1 MCNIINILRVCACVV
16 LFKSSDIECAF
27 KMRVEDLWSGLA
39 ALGWFVSIVGCHT
52 PGSELESVRYG
63 PSEERFGSDTY
74 TVASINITY
83 KDEHGEVYTE
93 TSESGKY
100 GEGYIGSSRGM
111 AVHVRGKGP
120 DGERDHTG
128 CTWPLLS
135 AAAPTE
141 PLPREPWIA
150 VIRRGSCNF
159 EIKVQ
164 NAWRAN
170 ASAVLI
176 YNDRD
181 TTVLEKMKLSTDNGR
196 NISAV
201 FTYRWKGEEITR
213 LVDNGTRV
221 MIGVIKGRTYTHINS
236 NINNASEAGT
246 IYSTSVLFV
255 SISFIVLMVISLA
268 WLVFYYIQRFRYIH
282 AKDRMSKRLCCAAKK
297 ALSKIPVKSL
307 KTDDREVQGDGECCA
322 ICIEPYKVSE
332 TLRSLPCRHDFHKN
346 CIDPWLLEHRTCP
359 MCKMDIL
366 KYYGFVFTGS
376 QESILQLE
384 VEEARTSLS
393 PGRNRHPLTLLTS
406 DNSYE
411 EASSERSSRAAS
423 PDHLVPARTDPP
435 PDRSCGGSPTHS
447 QRDEC
452 SREDAAS
459 VSSRS
464 SPHD

>member
-1 MCNIINILRVCACVV
+1 
-16 LFKSSDIECAF
+16 
-27 KMRVEDLWSGLA
+27 MRVEELWFKLA
-39 ALGWFVSIVGCHT
+39 TLGWATVMVGCHT

-63 PSEERFGSDTY
+63 PADERFGSDTY
-74 TVASINITY
+74 TVANINITY
-83 KDEHGEVYTE
+83 EDEHDKLYTE

-100 GEGYIGSSRGM
+100 GEGYVGSSRGV
-111 AVHVRGKGP
+111 AVHVRASGP
-120 DGERDHTG
+120 DGERDHSG
-128 CTWPLLS
+128 CKWPLLS
-135 AAAPTE
+135 VAAPTE
-141 PLPREPWIA
+141 PLPSEPWIA

-181 TTVLEKMKLSTDNGR
+181 ATSLEKMKLSTDNGR

-201 FTYRWKGEEITR
+201 FTYKWKGEEITR

-221 MIGVIKGRTYTHINS
+221 MIAIIKGRTFTHINN
-236 NINNASEAGT
+236 NINK
-246 IYSTSVLFV
+246 TSVLFV

-282 AKDRMSKRLCCAAKK
+282 AKDRLSKRLCYAAKK
-297 ALSKIPVKSL
+297 ALSKIPTKSL

-384 VEEARTSLS
+384 VEEARSRALS
-393 PGRNRHPLTLLTS
+393 PARNRHPLTLLTS
-406 DNSYE
+406 DNSYS
-411 EASSERSSRAAS
+411 AGSERSSRASSPDELAPALPAPPAIRSCSAS
-423 PDHLVPARTDPP
+423 PSDGPRA
-435 PDRSCGGSPTHS
+435 
-447 QRDEC
+447 EC
-452 SREDAAS
+452 SRQDTS
-459 VSSRS
+459 VSSAN
-464 SPHD
+464 DAND

>member
-1 MCNIINILRVCACVV
+1 M
-16 LFKSSDIECAF
+16 
-27 KMRVEDLWSGLA
+27 KMRGLWSGLA
-39 ALGWFVSIVGCHT
+39 AFGWVVLVGCHN

-63 PSEERFGSDTY
+63 PADDRFPSDTY
-74 TVASINITY
+74 TVANINITY
-83 KDEHGEVYTE
+83 KDEHGEEYTE

-100 GEGYIGSSRGM
+100 GEGFIGSSRGI
-111 AVHVRGKGP
+111 AVHVRGKGAVN
-120 DGERDHTG
+120 ERDHTG

-135 AAAPTE
+135 TAAPND
-141 PLPREPWIA
+141 PLPSEPWVA
-150 VIRRGSCNF
+150 VIKRGSCNF
-159 EIKVQ
+159 EIKVN

-170 ASAVLI
+170 ATAVLI

-181 TTVLEKMKLSTDNGR
+181 TTLLEKMKLSTDTGR

-201 FTYRWKGEEITR
+201 FTYKWKGEEIAR

-221 MIGVIKGRTYTHINS
+221 TIGIIKGRTFAHVSN
-236 NINNASEAGT
+236 NINK
-246 IYSTSVLFV
+246 TSVLFV

-282 AKDRMSKRLCCAAKK
+282 AKDRLSKRLCCAAKK

-307 KTDDREVQGDGECCA
+307 KTEDREVQGDGECCA

-384 VEEARTSLS
+384 VEEARSRALS
-393 PGRNRHPLTLLTS
+393 PARNRHPLTLVNLTS

-411 EASSERSSRAAS
+411 EAGSERSSRASS
-423 PDHLVPARTDPP
+423 PDELVPSLPRADTPRHAHPP
-435 PDRSCGGSPTHS
+435 RSCTSSPTG
-447 QRDEC
+447 
-452 SREDAAS
+452 SRGEAAG
-459 VSSRS
+459 SSTA
-464 SPHD
+464 PE

>member
-1 MCNIINILRVCACVV
+1 
-16 LFKSSDIECAF
+16 
-27 KMRVEDLWSGLA
+27 MRVLWSRLA
-39 ALGWFVSIVGCHT
+39 ALGWLVVVGCHT
-52 PGSELESVRYG
+52 PGTELESVRYG
-63 PSEERFGSDTY
+63 PGDDRFTSDTF
-74 TVASINITY
+74 TQANINISY
-83 KDEHGEVYTE
+83 KDEHGEQYSE

-100 GEGYIGSSRGM
+100 GEGFIGSARGL
-111 AVHVRGKGP
+111 AVHVRAKGE
-120 DGERDHTG
+120 DGAHDHTG

-135 AAAPTE
+135 VAAPLR
-141 PLPREPWIA
+141 PLPEEPWIA
-150 VIRRGSCNF
+150 VMRRGSCNF

-201 FTYRWKGEEITR
+201 FTYKWKGEEIAR
-213 LVDNGTRV
+213 LIDNNTNV
-221 MIGVIKGRTYTHINS
+221 TIGIIKGRTFTHINN
-236 NINNASEAGT
+236 NINK
-246 IYSTSVLFV
+246 TSVLFV

-282 AKDRMSKRLCCAAKK
+282 AKDRLSKRLCCAAKK

-307 KTDDREVQGDGECCA
+307 KTEDREVQGDGECCA

-376 QESILQLE
+376 QESILQLD
-384 VEEARTSLS
+384 VEEARSRAIS
-393 PGRNRHPLTLLTS
+393 PARNRHPLTLLTS
-406 DNSYE
+406 DNSYS
-411 EASSERSSRAAS
+411 EAGSSRSSRASS
-423 PDHLVPARTDPP
+423 PDELAPSLPRRDTA
-435 PDRSCGGSPTHS
+435 DRSHT
-447 QRDEC
+447 
-452 SREDAAS
+452 
-459 VSSRS
+459 S
-464 SPHD
+464 SPDCTAPRADTSAAQD

>member
-1 MCNIINILRVCACVV
+1 
-16 LFKSSDIECAF
+16 
-27 KMRVEDLWSGLA
+27 MRAEDLWSGLA
-39 ALGWFVSIVGCHT
+39 LSWVVTLVGCHS

-63 PSEERFGSDTY
+63 PGDERFTSDTY
-74 TVASINITY
+74 TIANINITY
-83 KDEHGEVYTE
+83 EDEHGEIFND
-93 TSESGKY
+93 TSEVRKTHFASQFTGKY
-100 GEGYIGSSRGM
+100 GEGYIGSARGM
-111 AVHVRGKGP
+111 AVHVRARGP
-120 DGERDHTG
+120 DGEHDHTG
-128 CTWPLLS
+128 CKWPLLS
-135 AAAPTE
+135 VAAPHD
-141 PLPREPWIA
+141 PLPSEPWIA

-181 TTVLEKMKLSTDNGR
+181 TTLLEKMKLSTDSGR

-201 FTYRWKGEEITR
+201 FIYKWKGEEITK

-221 MIGVIKGRTYTHINS
+221 MVAIIKGRTFTHINN
-236 NINNASEAGT
+236 NINK
-246 IYSTSVLFV
+246 TSVLFV

-282 AKDRMSKRLCCAAKK
+282 AKDRLSKRLCCAAKK

-322 ICIEPYKVSE
+322 ICIEPYRVSE

-376 QESILQLE
+376 QESILQLD
-384 VEEARTSLS
+384 VEEARSRALS
-393 PGRNRHPLTLLTS
+393 PALSPARTRHPLTLLSS
-406 DNSYE
+406 DSGFA
-411 EASSERSSRAAS
+411 ASARGGGDSARSSRAAS
-423 PDHLVPARTDPP
+423 PDQLVRRDDLQHG
-435 PDRSCGGSPTHS
+435 PDNEDSPSEQNEDCSPEESSGSGPS
-447 QRDEC
+447 D
-452 SREDAAS
+452 
-459 VSSRS
+459 
-464 SPHD
+464 

>member
-1 MCNIINILRVCACVV
+1 
-16 LFKSSDIECAF
+16 
-27 KMRVEDLWSGLA
+27 MRPDLWSRVATIGLV
-39 ALGWFVSIVGCHT
+39 VSIVGCHA
-52 PGSELESVRYG
+52 PSSDLESVRYG
-63 PSEERFGSDTY
+63 PSEDRFGGDTY
-74 TVASINITY
+74 TVANINITY
-83 KDEHGEVYTE
+83 EDEHGELYTE

-100 GEGYIGSSRGM
+100 GEGYVGSSRGM
-111 AVHVRGKGP
+111 AVHVRAKGP
-120 DGERDHTG
+120 GGERDHTG

-135 AAAPTE
+135 VAAPNE
-141 PLPREPWIA
+141 PLPSEPWIA
-150 VIRRGSCNF
+150 VIRRGNCNF

-164 NAWRAN
+164 NAWRSN

-181 TTVLEKMKLSTDNGR
+181 TTMLEKMKLSTDSGR

-201 FTYRWKGEEITR
+201 FTYKWKGEEITR

-221 MIGVIKGRTYTHINS
+221 TIAIIKGRTITHINS
-236 NINNASEAGT
+236 NINK
-246 IYSTSVLFV
+246 TSVLFV

-282 AKDRMSKRLCCAAKK
+282 AKDRLSKRLCCAAKK

-384 VEEARTSLS
+384 AEETRGALS
-393 PGRNRHPLTLLTS
+393 PAANRHPLTLLNG
-406 DNSYE
+406 DPSYS
-411 EASSERSSRAAS
+411 EAGSERSSRAAS
-423 PDHLVPARTDPP
+423 PDRLVPAPNDS
-435 PDRSCGGSPTHS
+435 SCVGSCSGSPTHAH
-447 QRDEC
+447 
-452 SREDAAS
+452 DAAS
-459 VSSRS
+459 SS
-464 SPHD
+464 H

>member
-1 MCNIINILRVCACVV
+1 
-16 LFKSSDIECAF
+16 
-27 KMRVEDLWSGLA
+27 MRVGLWSRVVT
-39 ALGWFVSIVGCHT
+39 LGWVASIVGCHT
-52 PGSELESVRYG
+52 PGTELESVRYG
-63 PSEERFGSDTY
+63 PGDDRFASDTY
-74 TVASINITY
+74 TQANINITY
-83 KDEHGEVYTE
+83 EDEHGEIYTE

-100 GEGYIGSSRGM
+100 GEGHIGSSRGV
-111 AVHVRGKGP
+111 AVHVRAKGP
-120 DGERDHTG
+120 GGEHDHTG

-135 AAAPTE
+135 AAAPLE
-141 PLPREPWIA
+141 PLPEEPWIA

-201 FTYRWKGEEITR
+201 FTYKWKGEEIMR
-213 LVDNGTRV
+213 LIDNGTRV
-221 MIGVIKGRTYTHINS
+221 MVGIIKGRTFTHINN
-236 NINNASEAGT
+236 NINK
-246 IYSTSVLFV
+246 TSVLFV

-282 AKDRMSKRLCCAAKK
+282 AKDRLSKRLCCAAKK

-307 KTDDREVQGDGECCA
+307 KTDDRELQGDGECCA

-384 VEEARTSLS
+384 VEEARSRAVS
-393 PGRNRHPLTLLTS
+393 PQRARHPLTLLTS
-406 DNSYE
+406 DNSFE
-411 EASSERSSRAAS
+411 EAGSERSSRASSPDELAPSLPRRAPAMPERSRASSPGCAPHAS
-423 PDHLVPARTDPP
+423 PP
-435 PDRSCGGSPTHS
+435 
-447 QRDEC
+447 C
-452 SREDAAS
+452 SEMAS
-459 VSSRS
+459 ASTAST
-464 SPHD
+464 PQD

>member
-1 MCNIINILRVCACVV
+1 MSV
-16 LFKSSDIECAF
+16 S
-27 KMRVEDLWSGLA
+27 LWSRVA
-39 ALGWFVSIVGCHT
+39 ALGWIVTLVRCHST
-52 PGSELESVRYG
+52 GNELESVRYG
-63 PSEERFGSDTY
+63 PTDERFVSDKY
-74 TVASINITY
+74 TVANINITY
-83 KDEHGEVYTE
+83 RDEHGEEYTE

-100 GEGYIGSSRGM
+100 GEGFIGSSRGL
-111 AVHVRGKGP
+111 AVHVRAKGVG
-120 DGERDHTG
+120 GERDHTG

-135 AAAPTE
+135 VAAPND
-141 PLPREPWIA
+141 PLPTERWIA

-164 NAWRAN
+164 NAWRSN

-181 TTVLEKMKLSTDNGR
+181 TTLLEKMKLSTDNGR

-201 FTYRWKGEEITR
+201 FTYKWKGEEIAR
-213 LVDNGTRV
+213 LVENGTRV
-221 MIGVIKGRTYTHINS
+221 MVSIIEGRTFAHVSNNINKLGKDILGRGKNGSLVWRGGSKDIGVKKGGMRKDAIHR
-236 NINNASEAGT
+236 
-246 IYSTSVLFV
+246 TSVLFV

-282 AKDRMSKRLCCAAKK
+282 AKDRLSKRLCCAAKK

-307 KTDDREVQGDGECCA
+307 KTEDREVQGDGECCA

-332 TLRSLPCRHDFHKN
+332 TLRSLPCRHEFHKN

-384 VEEARTSLS
+384 VEEARSRALS
-393 PGRNRHPLTLLTS
+393 PARNRHPLTLLTS
-406 DNSYE
+406 DNSYD
-411 EASSERSSRAAS
+411 EAGSERSSRASS
-423 PDHLVPARTDPP
+423 PDELVPSLAHLT
-435 PDRSCGGSPTHS
+435 RSCSSSPTES
-447 QRDEC
+447 PRAD
-452 SREDAAS
+452 
-459 VSSRS
+459 SSRQDATAGTS
-464 SPHD
+464 SSEP

>member
-1 MCNIINILRVCACVV
+1 
-16 LFKSSDIECAF
+16 
-27 KMRVEDLWSGLA
+27 MRAEDLWSGLA
-39 ALGWFVSIVGCHT
+39 LSWVVTLVGCHS

-63 PSEERFGSDTY
+63 PGDERFTSDTY
-74 TVASINITY
+74 TIANINITY
-83 KDEHGEVYTE
+83 EDEHGEIFND
-93 TSESGKY
+93 TSETGKY
-100 GEGYIGSSRGM
+100 GEGYIGSARGM
-111 AVHVRGKGP
+111 AVHVRARGP
-120 DGERDHTG
+120 DGEHDHTG
-128 CTWPLLS
+128 CKWPLLS
-135 AAAPTE
+135 VAAPHD
-141 PLPREPWIA
+141 PLPSEPWIA

-181 TTVLEKMKLSTDNGR
+181 TTLLEKMKLSTDSGR

-201 FTYRWKGEEITR
+201 FIYKWKGEEITK

-221 MIGVIKGRTYTHINS
+221 MVAIIKGRTFTHINN
-236 NINNASEAGT
+236 NINK
-246 IYSTSVLFV
+246 TSVLFV

-282 AKDRMSKRLCCAAKK
+282 AKDRLSKRLCCAAKK

-322 ICIEPYKVSE
+322 ICIEPYRVSE

-366 KYYGFVFTGS
+366 KYYGFVAERHERAR
-376 QESILQLE
+376 QIVIAPILQYYDEIYFYPSARRSLYIHGQPGE
-384 VEEARTSLS
+384 HPAAGRGGGAQPRSVARAVARAHKASAHFVVERQRVRCVGAR
-393 PGRNRHPLTLLTS
+393 GRRQ
-406 DNSYE
+406 
-411 EASSERSSRAAS
+411 RAQQPRRIAR
-423 PDHLVPARTDPP
+423 PARA
-435 PDRSCGGSPTHS
+435 
-447 QRDEC
+447 QR
-452 SREDAAS
+452 RLAT
-459 VSSRS
+459 RTR
-464 SPHD
+464 

>member
-1 MCNIINILRVCACVV
+1 MRVQNILSR
-16 LFKSSDIECAF
+16 
-27 KMRVEDLWSGLA
+27 LA
-39 ALGWFVSIVGCHT
+39 TLGWFVSFVGCHS
-52 PGSELESVRYG
+52 PGSELDSVRYG
-63 PSEERFGSDTY
+63 PTDDRFGGDIY
-74 TVASINITY
+74 TVARINITY
-83 KDEHGEVYTE
+83 EDEHGEMYTE

-100 GEGYIGSSRGM
+100 GEGYVGSSRGM
-111 AVHVRGKGP
+111 AVHVRAKGP
-120 DGERDHTG
+120 DGANDHTG

-135 AAAPTE
+135 VAAPTE
-141 PLPREPWIA
+141 PLPNEPWIA

-201 FTYRWKGEEITR
+201 FTYKWKGEEITR
-213 LVDNGTRV
+213 LVDNGTKV
-221 MIGVIKGRTYTHINS
+221 MIGIIKGRTFTHINN
-236 NINNASEAGT
+236 NINK
-246 IYSTSVLFV
+246 TSVLFV

-282 AKDRMSKRLCCAAKK
+282 AKDRLSKRLCCAAKK

-384 VEEARTSLS
+384 ADPERAR
-393 PGRNRHPLTLLTS
+393 HLTLLSS
-406 DNSYE
+406 DDSYS
-411 EASSERSSRAAS
+411 EAGSARSSRAAS
-423 PDHLVPARTDPP
+423 PDHLVQAPPRRSCEGSPIHGERGDLTRDEATSANPDPARD
-435 PDRSCGGSPTHS
+435 
-447 QRDEC
+447 
-452 SREDAAS
+452 
-459 VSSRS
+459 
-464 SPHD
+464 

>member
-1 MCNIINILRVCACVV
+1 
-16 LFKSSDIECAF
+16 
-27 KMRVEDLWSGLA
+27 MRGLWSHLA
-39 ALGWFVSIVGCHT
+39 ALGWVVALVGCHT

-63 PSEERFGSDTY
+63 PTDDRFISDTY
-74 TVASINITY
+74 TVANINITY
-83 KDEHGEVYTE
+83 KDEHGEEYTE
-93 TSESGKY
+93 TSEYPSLQSGKY
-100 GEGYIGSSRGM
+100 GEGFIGSSRGI
-111 AVHVRGKGP
+111 AVHVRAKGAG
-120 DGERDHTG
+120 GERDHTG

-135 AAAPTE
+135 ASAPNDPLPTE
-141 PLPREPWIA
+141 PWVA

-170 ASAVLI
+170 ATAVLI

-181 TTVLEKMKLSTDNGR
+181 TTLLEKMKLSTDNGR

-201 FTYRWKGEEITR
+201 FTYKWKGEEIVR

-221 MIGVIKGRTYTHINS
+221 MIGIIKGRTFAHVSN
-236 NINNASEAGT
+236 NINK
-246 IYSTSVLFV
+246 TSVLFV

-282 AKDRMSKRLCCAAKK
+282 AKDRLSKRLCCAAKK

-307 KTDDREVQGDGECCA
+307 KTEDREVQGDGECCA

-384 VEEARTSLS
+384 VEEARSRALS
-393 PGRNRHPLTLLTS
+393 PARNRHPLTLVNLTS

-411 EASSERSSRAAS
+411 EAGSERSSRASS
-423 PDHLVPARTDPP
+423 PDELVPSLARDATRHTHSN
-435 PDRSCGGSPTHS
+435 RSCTSSASGSP
-447 QRDEC
+447 RAE
-452 SREDAAS
+452 
-459 VSSRS
+459 SSRAETSGAS
-464 SPHD
+464 STTRE

>member
-1 MCNIINILRVCACVV
+1 
-16 LFKSSDIECAF
+16 
-27 KMRVEDLWSGLA
+27 MRVGDFWSRLA
-39 ALGWFVSIVGCHT
+39 TLGWFVSFVGCHT

-63 PSEERFGSDTY
+63 PTDDRFGGDIY
-74 TVASINITY
+74 TVAKINITY
-83 KDEHGEVYTE
+83 EDEHGELSTD

-100 GEGYIGSSRGM
+100 GEGYVGSSRGM
-111 AVHVRGKGP
+111 AVHVRAKGP
-120 DGERDHTG
+120 DGENDHTG

-135 AAAPTE
+135 VAAPTE
-141 PLPREPWIA
+141 PLPSEPWIA

-201 FTYRWKGEEITR
+201 FTYKWKGEEIAK
-213 LVDNGTRV
+213 LVDNGTKV
-221 MIGVIKGRTYTHINS
+221 MIAIIKGRTFTHISS
-236 NINNASEAGT
+236 NINNANETGS

-282 AKDRMSKRLCCAAKK
+282 AKDRLSKRLCCAAKK
-297 ALSKIPVKSL
+297 ALSKIPVKNL
-307 KTDDREVQGDGECCA
+307 KSDDREVQGDGECCA

-384 VEEARTSLS
+384 ADDPRASL
-393 PGRNRHPLTLLTS
+393 GRQPLTLL
-406 DNSYE
+406 
-411 EASSERSSRAAS
+411 SSEDSYSEAGSARSSRSAS
-423 PDHLVPARTDPP
+423 PDHLVAAAERTRSCEGSPAHSERSREVGDPAGAEPAR
-435 PDRSCGGSPTHS
+435 
-447 QRDEC
+447 
-452 SREDAAS
+452 A
-459 VSSRS
+459 
-464 SPHD
+464 

>member
-1 MCNIINILRVCACVV
+1 MLLTIKCACNSF
-16 LFKSSDIECAF
+16 L
-27 KMRVEDLWSGLA
+27 KMRVSLWSRVA
-39 ALGWFVSIVGCHT
+39 ALGWMVTLVGCHT

-63 PSEERFGSDTY
+63 PTEERVVSDTY
-74 TVASINITY
+74 TVANINITY
-83 KDEHGEVYTE
+83 KDEHGEEYTE

-100 GEGYIGSSRGM
+100 GEGYIGSSRGV
-111 AVHVRGKGP
+111 AVHVRAKGAG
-120 DGERDHTG
+120 GERDHTG
-128 CTWPLLS
+128 CTWPLIS
-135 AAAPTE
+135 AIAPND
-141 PLPREPWIA
+141 PLPAEPWVA
-150 VIRRGSCNF
+150 VMRRGSCNF

-170 ASAVLI
+170 ATAVLI

-181 TTVLEKMKLSTDNGR
+181 TTLLEKMKLSTENGR

-201 FTYRWKGEEITR
+201 FTYKWKGEEIAR

-221 MIGVIKGRTYTHINS
+221 TIGIIKGRTFAHVSN
-236 NINNASEAGT
+236 NINK
-246 IYSTSVLFV
+246 TSVLFV

-282 AKDRMSKRLCCAAKK
+282 AKDRLSKRLCCAAKK

-307 KTDDREVQGDGECCA
+307 KTEDREVQGDGECCA

-332 TLRSLPCRHDFHKN
+332 TLRSLPCRHEFHKN

-384 VEEARTSLS
+384 VEEARSRALS
-393 PGRNRHPLTLLTS
+393 PARNRHPLTLLTS

-411 EASSERSSRAAS
+411 EAGSERSSRASS
-423 PDHLVPARTDPP
+423 PDELMPSLSRGQHD
-435 PDRSCGGSPTHS
+435 DRSCSSSPTGSP
-447 QRDEC
+447 RVD
-452 SREDAAS
+452 
-459 VSSRS
+459 SSRQEAGTS
-464 SPHD
+464 SSSGDQ

>member
-1 MCNIINILRVCACVV
+1 MCNIINILRVCACAV
-16 LFKSSDIECAF
+16 LFKSSNIECAF

-39 ALGWFVSIVGCHT
+39 TLGWFVSIVGCHT

-63 PSEERFGSDTY
+63 PTDERFGSDTY

-83 KDEHGEVYTE
+83 KDEHGELYTD

-100 GEGYIGSSRGM
+100 GEGFIGSSRGM
-111 AVHVRGKGP
+111 AVHVRAKGP
-120 DGERDHTG
+120 SGERDHTG

-181 TTVLEKMKLSTDNGR
+181 TTVLEKMKLSIDNGR

-201 FTYRWKGEEITR
+201 FTYKWKGEEITR

-221 MIGVIKGRTYTHINS
+221 MIAIIKGRTYTHINS
-236 NINNASEAGT
+236 NINK
-246 IYSTSVLFV
+246 TSVLFV

-282 AKDRMSKRLCCAAKK
+282 AKDRLSKRLCCAAKK
-297 ALSKIPVKSL
+297 ALSKIPVKNL
-307 KTDDREVQGDGECCA
+307 KSDDREVQGDGECCA

-384 VEEARTSLS
+384 VEEARSTLS

-411 EASSERSSRAAS
+411 EAGSERSSRAAS

-435 PDRSCGGSPTHS
+435 PDRSCGASPTHS
-447 QRDEC
+447 THSQRAEC
-452 SREDAAS
+452 SREDTAS
-459 VSSRS
+459 VSSHT
-464 SPHD
+464 PHD

>member
-1 MCNIINILRVCACVV
+1 
-16 LFKSSDIECAF
+16 
-27 KMRVEDLWSGLA
+27 MRGLWSRFA
-39 ALGWFVSIVGCHT
+39 ALGWVVSLVGCHT

-63 PSEERFGSDTY
+63 PTDDRFISDTY
-74 TVASINITY
+74 TVANINITY
-83 KDEHGEVYTE
+83 KEEHGEEYTE

-100 GEGYIGSSRGM
+100 GEGYIGSSRGL
-111 AVHVRGKGP
+111 AVHIRAKGAA
-120 DGERDHTG
+120 GEKDHTG

-135 AAAPTE
+135 TAAPND
-141 PLPREPWIA
+141 PLPSEPWVA

-170 ASAVLI
+170 ATAVLI

-181 TTVLEKMKLSTDNGR
+181 TTLLEKMKLSTDNGR

-201 FTYRWKGEEITR
+201 FTYKWKGEEIAR
-213 LVDNGTRV
+213 LVDTGTRV
-221 MIGVIKGRTYTHINS
+221 MIGIIKGRTFAHVSN
-236 NINNASEAGT
+236 NINK
-246 IYSTSVLFV
+246 TSVLFV
-255 SISFIVLMVISLA
+255 SISFIVLMLISLA

-282 AKDRMSKRLCCAAKK
+282 AKDRLSKRLCCAAKK

-307 KTDDREVQGDGECCA
+307 KTEDREVQGDGECCA

-384 VEEARTSLS
+384 VEEARSRALS
-393 PGRNRHPLTLLTS
+393 PARNRHPLTLVNLTS

-411 EASSERSSRAAS
+411 EAASERSSRASS
-423 PDHLVPARTDPP
+423 PDELVPSLARTCDSPRHAT
-435 PDRSCGGSPTHS
+435 RSCTSSPSGSP
-447 QRDEC
+447 RAEM
-452 SREDAAS
+452 SRQEAAT
-459 VSSRS
+459 SSTAQE
-464 SPHD
+464 

>member
-1 MCNIINILRVCACVV
+1 MRT
-16 LFKSSDIECAF
+16 KWSS
-27 KMRVEDLWSGLA
+27 LA
-39 ALGWFVSIVGCHT
+39 ALSWFATLVGCHA
-52 PGSELESVRYG
+52 PGSEIDSVRYSAG
-63 PSEERFGSDTY
+63 DERFVSDTY
-74 TVASINITY
+74 TVANINITY
-83 KDEHGEVYTE
+83 EDEHGEIYTE

-100 GEGYIGSSRGM
+100 GEGIISSARGV
-111 AVHVRGKGP
+111 AVHVRAKGAS
-120 DGERDHTG
+120 GARDHSG

-135 AAAPTE
+135 TAAPDEPLPTE
-141 PLPREPWIA
+141 PWVA

-164 NAWRAN
+164 NAWKAN

-201 FTYRWKGEEITR
+201 FTYKWKGEEITR

-221 MIGVIKGRTYTHINS
+221 VIGIIRGRTFT
-236 NINNASEAGT
+236 NINNN
-246 IYSTSVLFV
+246 INKTSVLFV

-282 AKDRMSKRLCCAAKK
+282 AKDRLSKRLCCAAKK

-384 VEEARTSLS
+384 VEESRSRALS
-393 PGRNRHPLTLLTS
+393 PARNRHPLTLLTS

-411 EASSERSSRAAS
+411 EAGSERSSRASS
-423 PDHLVPARTDPP
+423 PDELVPALRCDPP
-435 PDRSCGGSPTHS
+435 RPHDARCPHPSRSCSSTPTGGPRGES
-447 QRDEC
+447 
-452 SREDAAS
+452 SRQDTAS
-459 VSSRS
+459 VTS
-464 SPHD
+464 SPNP